1 VAGDGEAVVTVTAAA
16 LKPSDRLMAD
26 GVHYAPATFPQVVG
40 LDGVGRLADG
50 TRVAFLPPQ
59 QPWGGMAERALLR
72 QGMWLPVPDGVDD
85 VTAAAVLNPGMA
97 AWKSIVWEGELTA
110 GQTVLVLGATGA
122 SGRIAAQLARR
133 HGARVVAG
141 RMRRSG
147 STAPVTS
154 WPRRSPP
161 RGLTTWSSTTCGA
174 RPRRR
179 SSPRWPNLTGAPAR
193 RRSGPATSWSG

>member
-1 VAGDGEAVVTVTAAA
+1 
-16 LKPSDRLMAD
+16 
-26 GVHYAPATFPQVVG
+26 
-40 LDGVGRLADG
+40 
-50 TRVAFLPPQ
+50 VAFLPPQ
-59 QPWGGMAERALLR
+59 RPWGGMAEQALLR

-85 VTAAAVLNPGMA
+85 VTAAAALNPGMA

-122 SGRIAAQLARR
+122 SGRIAAQLGRR
-133 HGARVVAG
+133 EGARVVAAG
-141 RMRRSG
+141 RNQRVLDELVARG
-147 STAPVTS
+147 ADAAVRVDRPVTS